1 MTDFYNKLSEED
13 KHTGSPNSLWVRFR
27 TALETGIGKYI
38 PHRST
43 SKLDRHPW
51 MSRDLKK
58 MIRKQKEAFT
68 RKRRH
73 PNRANTDK
81 YKHLQAKV
89 QKKFRQEYWTYVNNI
104 LTPDPGQ
111 NGHTP
116 KRPHPKRPQLFW
128 LPKRPQPKRPH
139 CIGQNGHTGRI
150 TTKTAKLH
158 LVKTATKGGSLPKR
172 PHYIWSKRPQREDHY
187 QNGHTAFGQNG
198 RTGKT
203 TTKTATLHL
212 VKTATQERPL
222 PKRPHCIWSKRPHR
236 EGDHWISC
244 QASVTHAGVL
254 ARMQQ
259 GPFLGRY

>member
-1 MTDFYNKLSEED
+1 MVTQSYQCWSVVMSVPFSTVSHQVGLLFIMVPSWVFRNMLYVVYMNPSDSKIHKLILLWWQSTE
-13 KHTGSPNSLWVRFR
+13 SPVSLP
-27 TALETGIGKYI
+27 GK
-38 PHRST
+38 
-43 SKLDRHPW
+43 
-51 MSRDLKK
+51 
-58 MIRKQKEAFT
+58 
-68 RKRRH
+68 
-73 PNRANTDK
+73 
-81 YKHLQAKV
+81 
-89 QKKFRQEYWTYVNNI
+89 
-104 LTPDPGQ
+104 DPGQ

-128 LPKRPQPKRPH
+128 LPKRPQPKQPH

-150 TTKTAKLH
+150 TTKTATLH

-172 PHYIWSKRPQREDHY
+172 PNCIWSKRPQREDHY
-187 QNGHTAFGQNG
+187 QNGHTTFGQNG
-198 RTGKT
+198 HKGRI

-212 VKTATQERPL
+212 VKTAAQERPL